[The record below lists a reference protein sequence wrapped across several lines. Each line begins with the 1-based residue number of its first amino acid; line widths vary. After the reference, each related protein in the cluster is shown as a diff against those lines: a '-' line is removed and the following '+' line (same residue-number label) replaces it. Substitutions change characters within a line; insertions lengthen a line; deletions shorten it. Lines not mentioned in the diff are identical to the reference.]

1 MTNQQSLPPELQAIA
16 QLMDEQPEDV
26 RELFQYALTM
36 LMIEDGKAKIVET
49 HHVDNLEYLTVET
62 SAGDV
67 FEIIKPQVRED
78 LLGKMRALAREIL
91 EQDRKGNL
99 GSE

>member
-1 MTNQQSLPPELQAIA
+1 MTNQSKLPPELQAIA

-26 RELFQYALTM
+26 QELFRYALTM

-49 HHVDNLEYLTVET
+49 HYVDNLEYLTVET
-62 SAGDV
+62 SARDV
-67 FEIIKPQVRED
+67 FDILKPQVSED

-99 GSE
+99 DSE

>member
-1 MTNQQSLPPELQAIA
+1 LQTDGIPPELEMFSRIVDGQS
-16 QLMDEQPEDV
+16 PDV

-36 LMIEDGKAKIVET
+36 LLVEDGKAEVIARHTIDLRE
-49 HHVDNLEYLTVET
+49 HLTLRT

-67 FEIIKPQVRED
+67 FTITKPDVSEE

-91 EQDRKGNL
+91 EQDR
-99 GSE
+99 ETDEE